1 MRQITGQIVF
11 DGKKFLSE
19 NYHTPQH
26 VKTVLG
32 QYGLPVT
39 LAAAEKWWQR
49 ASVPGN
55 WLAVLIAI
63 KEIETGRPVSI
74 ARYLRVGE

>member
-1 MRQITGQIVF
+1 MF

-32 QYGLPVT
+32 QYGLPVS

-63 KEIETGRPVSI
+63 KEIETGHPVSI

>member
-1 MRQITGQIVF
+1 MF

-32 QYGLPVT
+32 QYGFSVT
-39 LAAAEKWWQR
+39 LSATEKWWQR
-49 ASVPGN
+49 ESVPGS

-63 KEIETGRPVSI
+63 KEIETGKPVSI
-74 ARYLRVGE
+74 AGYLRAGEA

>member
-1 MRQITGQIVF
+1 MF

-32 QYGLPVT
+32 QYGLPVS

-63 KEIETGRPVSI
+63 KEIETGTPISI
-74 ARYLRVGE
+74 AKYLRVGE

>member
-1 MRQITGQIVF
+1 VF
-11 DGKKFLSE
+11 DGKKFLTE

-26 VKTVLG
+26 VQTVLG
-32 QYGLPVT
+32 QYGLTVT

-63 KEIETGRPVSI
+63 KEIETGAPISI
-74 ARYLRVGE
+74 ARYLRTGE

>member
-1 MRQITGQIVF
+1 MF

-32 QYGLPVT
+32 QYGLPVS

>member
-1 MRQITGQIVF
+1 MF